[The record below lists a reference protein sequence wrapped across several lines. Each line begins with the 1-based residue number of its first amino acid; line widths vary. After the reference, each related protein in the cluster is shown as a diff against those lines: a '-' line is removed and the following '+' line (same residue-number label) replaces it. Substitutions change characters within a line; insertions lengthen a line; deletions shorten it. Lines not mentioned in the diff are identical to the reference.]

1 MMSAVLEIKDLL
13 VRRGQRAV
21 LEIESLA
28 IEENEVLAV
37 IGPNGAGKST
47 LLLALSRLVIP
58 ERGQVYFRGLSL
70 ASWGDLAY
78 RRCIGLVLQDPLLM
92 DTSVFN
98 NVAAGLRF
106 RGLPPSL
113 VNERV
118 NTWLERL
125 GIASLAQRR
134 AHSLSGGEAQRA
146 SLARALVLDPDVLLL
161 DEPFSALDAP
171 TRARLLEDF
180 QALIKATAITTV
192 FVTHDLDEALLLGSR
207 VAVLLDGR
215 LAQVGSPTEVFNTP
229 LDAEV
234 AHFVGVETVIP
245 GKVTASFAGLVT
257 IAAGDFYLEAVS
269 DVPPGQAV
277 YLCLRPE
284 DITLW
289 LDGEVPI
296 SSARNR
302 LHGRVVKITPQGP
315 LVRVVLDCGFLLVAL
330 VTRSSAVEMSLRPG
344 QEVAASF
351 KASVGHVIMH

>member
-1 MMSAVLEIKDLL
+1 MSVILEIQDLL
-13 VRRGQRAV
+13 VQRGRRAV
-21 LEIESLA
+21 LEIEHLA

-47 LLLALSRLVIP
+47 LLLALSRLVKP
-58 ERGQVYFRGLSL
+58 ERGQLSFRGQSIS
-70 ASWGDLAY
+70 SWGDLAY
-78 RRCIGLVLQDPLLM
+78 RRRIGLVLQDPLLM
-92 DTSVFN
+92 DTSIFN

-106 RGLPPSL
+106 RGLPRPL
-113 VNERV
+113 VTERV

-125 GIASLAQRR
+125 GIANLARRR

-146 SLARALVLDPDVLLL
+146 SLARALALDPDVLLL

-171 TRARLLEDF
+171 TRASLLEDF
-180 QALIKATAITTV
+180 QALIKSTAITTV

-207 VAVLLDGR
+207 VAVLLDGG
-215 LAQVGSPTEVFNTP
+215 LAQIGSPTEVFNAP

-245 GKVTASFAGLVT
+245 GKVTESTDGLVT
-257 IAAGDFYLEAVS
+257 IEAGNFYLEAVS
-269 DVPPGQAV
+269 EVLPGHAV

-302 LHGRVVKITPQGP
+302 LNGRVVKVTPQGP

-330 VTRSSAVEMSLRPG
+330 VTRSSAAEMRLGPG
-344 QEVAASF
+344 REVAASF
-351 KASVGHVIMH
+351 KASAGHVITH